1 MSKAGKGKIRLAV
14 IVVAVIAVLAG
25 GVFALNIP
33 GFGKHEKVKAQN
45 GAVSLPLSAVADGKA
60 HFYRFADGG
69 KNLDFFIVKGS
80 DGAVRTAFDA
90 CDVCFREKKGYEQQ
104 GDVMIC
110 RNCNRKFAIDRI
122 GPHSIGGCN
131 PSYLPNSQA
140 GGKVV
145 FSVADLKAGARF
157 F

>member
-1 MSKAGKGKIRLAV
+1 MSKAGNGKIRLAV
-14 IVVAVIAVLAG
+14 IVTAVIAVLAG

-33 GFGKHEKVKAQN
+33 GLGKHEKVKAQN
-45 GAVSLPLSAVADGKA
+45 GSVSIPLSAVADGKA
-60 HFYRFADGG
+60 HFYRFTDGG
-69 KNLDFFIVKGS
+69 KNLDFFVVKGS

-104 GDVMIC
+104 GEVMIC
-110 RNCNRKFAIDRI
+110 KNCNKKFAIDRI
-122 GPHSIGGCN
+122 GPHAIGGCN

-140 GGKVV
+140 GGKVAI
-145 FSVADLKAGARF
+145 SVADLKGGVRF